1 MRAASPFRLAIFTK
15 TRRDYLCSCVGQEQ
29 GIWWTMLR
37 TFYHE
42 HPQLLTLEAEVLEAE
57 PGRVR
62 LSQSPFYPGGGGQL
76 ADRGLVRTPQG
87 EYAIAG
93 FEEAGGRLWHLL
105 TEPVEL
111 KGTVQAVVDSDFRL
125 MMSQLHTDTHILNA
139 VIFQEFN
146 GALVTGVQMHPDG
159 TARMDFDLPGVDNAR
174 LRLIEDPINAAIR
187 QDLAVSDSYMPLDD
201 VLEAHG
207 LIRTKSAMPP
217 PTADGMVR
225 IVEIKGLDR
234 QACGGTHLASTGRS
248 GSIKILK
255 IDNKGRNN
263 RRVKI
268 GLADHLGR

>member
-1 MRAASPFRLAIFTK
+1 MSRA
-15 TRRDYLCSCVGQEQ
+15 
-29 GIWWTMLR
+29 
-37 TFYHE
+37 FYHE
-42 HPQLLTLEAEVLEAE
+42 HPETLMLEAEVLEAE

-62 LSQSPFYPGGGGQL
+62 LSRTPFYLGGGGQL
-76 ADRGLVRTPQG
+76 ADRGLIRSSNG
-87 EYAIAG
+87 EHVIAG
-93 FEEAGGRLWHLL
+93 FEEIGGRLWHVLAD
-105 TEPVEL
+105 PAEL
-111 KGTVQAVVDSDFRL
+111 KGTVQAIVDSDFRR

-146 GALVTGVQMHPDG
+146 GALVTGVQMNADG

-187 QDLAVSDSYMPLDD
+187 QDLAVTDSYMPLDD
-201 VLEAHG
+201 VFDAHG

-217 PTADGMVR
+217 PTSDGMIR

-234 QACGGTHLASTGRS
+234 QACGGTHLVSTGRS
-248 GSIKILK
+248 GPIKIMK

-268 GLADHLGR
+268 GLVDRVGDGS